1 MSKKPMVAH
10 KYHPK
15 KDRLE
20 ITVKDYALEKKADRE
35 QIILRLLESLER
47 SPALAIANAKAS
59 KKSKK
64 LAKTSKKESKVPVT
78 GD

>member
-1 MSKKPMVAH
+1 MSKKPRVAH

-20 ITVKDYALEKKADRE
+20 ITVKDYALEKADRE
-35 QIILRLLESLER
+35 KIILRLLKSLER

-59 KKSKK
+59 KKNKK
-64 LAKTSKKESKVPVT
+64 LAKS
-78 GD
+78 